1 MGALFRSGWGGRGN
15 RRRTAHAQEPPG
27 LRCGVAKFARQQ
39 MGFSRDKS
47 LERVRAEPAVAPPDG
62 GMARM
67 GGSTAIASPRARN
80 KGYLHAGRSA
90 PCKHTKPQTG
100 ARNEAPLPQASS
112 VAHAPQRPLPHRGKE
127 ASTEG
132 IRAVTADSRHIAQH
146 QPHTTPPI
154 KNTAGL
160 CRILRPAAVPC
171 RLSSCVPQQLSI
183 P

>member
-1 MGALFRSGWGGRGN
+1 MSS
-15 RRRTAHAQEPPG
+15 
-27 LRCGVAKFARQQ
+27 LRLLLLL
-39 MGFSRDKS
+39 DNLPLS
-47 LERVRAEPAVAPPDG
+47 LERVRAASAVVPPDG

-100 ARNEAPLPQASS
+100 ARQRSALAAGKQRRPRPTAFLAPPGQA
-112 VAHAPQRPLPHRGKE
+112 
-127 ASTEG
+127 ASIEG
-132 IRAVTADSRHIAQH
+132 IRAITADSRHIAQH